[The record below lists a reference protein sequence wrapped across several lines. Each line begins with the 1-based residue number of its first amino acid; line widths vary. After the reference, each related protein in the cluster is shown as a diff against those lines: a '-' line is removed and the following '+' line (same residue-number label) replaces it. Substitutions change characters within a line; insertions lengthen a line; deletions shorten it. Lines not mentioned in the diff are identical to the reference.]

1 MFADWYQFRYINR
14 QMAFNEYPFIAT
26 YCYSFKKTSNQR
38 RYVVQLHE
46 YEYKVFVIKFY
57 EAAHKNRRN
66 KFNMLFN
73 DHDCTKILRTVIEV
87 ALDILK
93 SQELASFA
101 FVGVPKEGK
110 EGKDKENNQRLRIYK
125 QLAENFFGTD
135 TFKHGHEYRVNCYL
149 MVTKKN
155 INPETL
161 YETIIDMFA
170 GTFIELDDL
179 LL

>member
-1 MFADWYQFRYINR
+1 MPIN
-14 QMAFNEYPFIAT
+14 EHPFIAN
-26 YCYSFKKTSNQR
+26 YSYSFNTSNQR
-38 RYVVQLHE
+38 RYIVQLHE

-66 KFNMLFN
+66 KFNMLLN
-73 DHDCTKILRTVIEV
+73 DHDCTKILRTVIEI

-93 SQELASFA
+93 TQEFASFA

-110 EGKDKENNQRLRIYK
+110 EEKDKENNQRLRIYK

-149 MVTKKN
+149 MVNKKN
-155 INPETL
+155 ENPDGL

-170 GTFIELDDL
+170 NVFNELDYFL
-179 LL
+179 